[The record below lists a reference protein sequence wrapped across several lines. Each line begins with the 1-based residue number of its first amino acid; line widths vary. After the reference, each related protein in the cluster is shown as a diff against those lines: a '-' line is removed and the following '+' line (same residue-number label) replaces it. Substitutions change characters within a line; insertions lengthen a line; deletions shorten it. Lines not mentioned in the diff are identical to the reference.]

1 MKYTFNPEDLTKER
15 SLYDVYK
22 LTKKIKVNSFDFYF
36 TLLLVILLSINAF
49 CLSSSP
55 ELISSIRQWTP
66 LVFGFTTTT
75 LGFLITGFTIFATIN
90 KPELFLSLME
100 YKHPLYGISY
110 LKYVYGVFMRVF
122 IYFIFWSVIYLLI
135 LLFGQENGL
144 ATKLLRALMFSHCT
158 KVVGVQILY
167 ILVGS
172 SAVFLVL
179 TLKTFLFNIYAML
192 MQSLRWEVER

>member
-15 SLYDVYK
+15 SLHDVYK
-22 LTKKIKVNSFDFYF
+22 LTKKIKVNSFYFYF

-122 IYFIFWSVIYLLI
+122 IYFIFWSVIYLLV

-172 SAVFLVL
+172 STVFLVL

>member
-15 SLYDVYK
+15 SLHDVYK
-22 LTKKIKVNSFDFYF
+22 LTEKIKVNSFDFYF

-122 IYFIFWSVIYLLI
+122 IYFIFWSVIYLLV

>member
-15 SLYDVYK
+15 SLLDVYK
-22 LTKKIKVNSFDFYF
+22 LTKKIKINSFDFYF

-122 IYFIFWSVIYLLI
+122 IYFIFWSVIYLLV

>member
-15 SLYDVYK
+15 SLQDVYK

-36 TLLLVILLSINAF
+36 TLLLVILLSINAI

-122 IYFIFWSVIYLLI
+122 IYFIFWSVIYLLV

>member
-1 MKYTFNPEDLTKER
+1 MKYTYNPEDLTKER
-15 SLYDVYK
+15 SLHDVYN
-22 LTKKIKVNSFDFYF
+22 LSKKIKVNSFDFYF

-122 IYFIFWSVIYLLI
+122 IYFIFWSVIYLLV

>member
-1 MKYTFNPEDLTKER
+1 M
-15 SLYDVYK
+15 
-22 LTKKIKVNSFDFYF
+22 
-36 TLLLVILLSINAF
+36 ILLSINAI

-122 IYFIFWSVIYLLI
+122 IYFIFWSVIYLLV

>member
-1 MKYTFNPEDLTKER
+1 MDT
-15 SLYDVYK
+15 
-22 LTKKIKVNSFDFYF
+22 
-36 TLLLVILLSINAF
+36 
-49 CLSSSP
+49 
-55 ELISSIRQWTP
+55 SSIRIHYNNIR
-66 LVFGFTTTT
+66 
-75 LGFLITGFTIFATIN
+75 FLITGFTIFATIN

-122 IYFIFWSVIYLLI
+122 IYFIFWSVIYLLV

-167 ILVGS
+167 IL
-172 SAVFLVL
+172 
-179 TLKTFLFNIYAML
+179 
-192 MQSLRWEVER
+192 

>member
-75 LGFLITGFTIFATIN
+75 LGFLITVFTIFATIN

>member
-15 SLYDVYK
+15 SLHDVYK

-66 LVFGFTTTT
+66 LVFEFTTTT

-122 IYFIFWSVIYLLI
+122 IYFIFWSVIYLLV

>member
-167 ILVGS
+167 IFVGS

>member
-15 SLYDVYK
+15 SLLDVYK

-122 IYFIFWSVIYLLI
+122 IYFIFWSVIYLLV